1 MPKIHELLQVDP
13 SHRLVNHGQA
23 QIRQDQSEELLRHE
37 LSTFVCEGHFADGL
51 DRILGRFL
59 TNRGGPHVEAAWV
72 SGFFGSGKSHLL
84 KMLAHLWTNAPLSDG
99 ASPRSLVPGGL
110 PTDIAGHLREVD
122 SAARRAGLAATAAAG
137 TLLGGNERVRC
148 AVLGIILR
156 SRGLPTAIPAAR
168 FCLWLRHEGILDRVR
183 QSVEAGG
190 GKWSIEL
197 SRLKVSRRIAE
208 AVLEAH
214 PDFEESE
221 QRARRAFG
229 SQFPPQQADLT
240 TDEFVDLARQT
251 LSEGDVMPLTA
262 LVLDEAQQYI
272 GNSERRASDF
282 TEVAEALQTRFDGR
296 VMLVASG
303 QSALHATP
311 TLQKL
316 RDRFRIQIEL
326 DDTDVEAVTRK
337 VLLGK
342 KPSHRNAIKE
352 AFQASEGEVSR
363 HLSGTRLAAHDGD
376 RKTRVE
382 DYPLLATRRRFWSRC
397 LRAVDQGGG
406 AAQLRSQLRILD
418 DALDD
423 MGDRELGAVIRASEL
438 FGTVAGSLVGS
449 GELPN
454 EVNTR
459 IQRLTRHA
467 TEGELRRN
475 LAALAFL
482 ISKLPRE
489 PGVDAGVRADAT
501 TLADLLVEDIT
512 TDSGPFREQVERVLE
527 DLAKNGH
534 LLKLRDEYRI
544 QTPEG
549 AAWDQDFRA
558 HRAKFRNDHAAI
570 GAERDELL
578 LEATQKAVA
587 GLKIRHGAMNVARK
601 VSLSTGSEPP
611 DAAER
616 AREIVVWARSGW
628 ECSRSE
634 CRSQARSFG
643 SDDPAIHVFIPKDS
657 EDRLRRY
664 IVDALT
670 ARRVLDL
677 KGTPKSASGQEAK
690 AAMDSR
696 LRQAQSERDAA
707 VAVLLGKA
715 SVFLGGG
722 DEGSGTD
729 LGARLRTAAD
739 RSLKRLFPR
748 FGEADSGA
756 WGTAVKRARDKS
768 EQPFEPVGWD
778 KAAADHP
785 VGREVHTTIG
795 PGARGSEVRKK
806 LTGPPFGWPR
816 DAVDAALIA
825 LHSAEQLRATRNGE
839 IVPPGQLKQATVN
852 TTLFAPENVVLELRQ
867 KIALRGLFKKAGVHV
882 AGGREA
888 EGARRYLESMRRL
901 AEQAGGPPPLP
912 AHPVAAG
919 LDDIAGKTGNEQ
931 LRAIHEKRSELER
944 SREKWTARVDLRGP
958 REAAWTLVNALHGH
972 AESLDVHAEVGEQLE
987 AIRQSRSLLGAT
999 DPVGPLIARLA
1010 DPLRAELN
1018 RFRDLLAR
1026 EIKRAATQLDADSRW
1041 QPLSPTQRHEI
1052 RSRRFLLPPWELSI
1066 GTHEAV
1072 RDELDRRSLSAWR
1085 AEVDAVPARL
1095 RRALDD
1101 LPAPPGPTPTTVRVR
1116 RTTIKDDTELRAW
1129 LDATERTLRDALQ
1142 NGAVTVR

>member
-1 MPKIHELLQVDP
+1 MPKIHELLQLDP
-13 SHRLVNHGQA
+13 GQRLVNHGQA
-23 QIRQDQSEELLRHE
+23 QIGEDQSDELLRHE

-84 KMLAHLWTNAPLSDG
+84 KMLARLWTNAPLADG
-99 ASPRSLVPGGL
+99 AGPRSLVPGGL
-110 PTDIAGHLREVD
+110 PTDIRAHLREVD

-183 QSVEAGG
+183 ETVEAGDG
-190 GKWSIEL
+190 DWFREV
-197 SRLKVSRRIAE
+197 SRLKVSQRVAR
-208 AVLEAH
+208 AVLEARS
-214 PDFEESE
+214 DFEENE
-221 QRARRAFG
+221 RQARRAFA
-229 SQFPPQQADLT
+229 SQFPPQKGDLT

-251 LSEGDVMPLTA
+251 LSDGDLMPLTA

-342 KPSHRNAIKE
+342 KPSHRNAIEE

-363 HLSGTRLAAHDGD
+363 HLSGTRLAAHDRD

-418 DALDD
+418 DALND
-423 MGDRELGAVIRASEL
+423 MGKRELGTVIRASEL
-438 FGTVAGSLVGS
+438 FGTVAGTLVGS

-459 IQRLTRHA
+459 IQALRAHP

-489 PGVDAGVRADAT
+489 PGVDAGVRADAG

-512 TDSGPFREQVERVLE
+512 GDSGPFRERVARALA
-527 DLAKNGH
+527 DLADKGH
-534 LLKLRDEYRI
+534 LLKLGDEYRI

-549 AAWDQDFRA
+549 AAWDQSFRA
-558 HRAKFRNDHAAI
+558 HHAKFWNDHAAI
-570 GAERDELL
+570 GAERDGLL
-578 LEATQKAVA
+578 REAAQKTVT
-587 GLKIRHGAMNVARK
+587 GLKILHGEAKDPRK
-601 VSLSTGSEPP
+601 VSLVTGAESP

-616 AREIVVWARSGW
+616 RRGVVAWARSGW

-657 EDRLRRY
+657 GDRLRRH

-696 LRQAQSERDAA
+696 LRRAESERDAA
-707 VAVLLGKA
+707 VAVLLRKA
-715 SVFLGGG
+715 SVFLGGD
-722 DEGSGTD
+722 DEVSGTD

-768 EQPFEPVGWD
+768 NKPFEPIGWE
-778 KAAADHP
+778 KAAADHA
-785 VGREVHTTIG
+785 VGKEVLAIVG
-795 PGARGSEVRKK
+795 PGAKGIEVRRK
-806 LTGPPFGWPR
+806 LEAPPFGWPR
-816 DAVDAALIA
+816 DAMDAALIA

-839 IVPPGQLKQATVN
+839 IVSPGKLQQRAITTTV
-852 TTLFAPENVVLELRQ
+852 FVPEQVVLTARQ
-867 KIALRGLFKKAGVHV
+867 KLALRGLFKKAGVHV
-882 AGGREA
+882 ASGQEA
-888 EGARRYLESMRRL
+888 EGARRYVESMRRL
-901 AEQAGGPPPLP
+901 ADRGGGPPPLP
-912 AHPVAAG
+912 AKPVSAALENAAG
-919 LDDIAGKTGNEQ
+919 KPGNEQ
-931 LRAIHEKRSELER
+931 LLAIYQKREEMEQ
-944 SREKWTARVDLRGP
+944 SRRKWTARAGLRGP
-958 REAAWTLVNALHGH
+958 RETASALVVALHRH
-972 AESLDVHAEVGEQLE
+972 ADGLAVHAEVGTELE
-987 AIRQSRSLLGAT
+987 AIRQNRSLLDDL
-999 DPVGPLIARLA
+999 DPVAPLTAQLS

-1018 RFRDLLAR
+1018 RLRNLLACKI
-1026 EIKRAATQLDADSRW
+1026 EAAKDQLAADPRW
-1041 QPLSPTQRHEI
+1041 QALTPPQRHET
-1052 RSRRFLLPPWELSI
+1052 RKKHFLLPPWELNI
-1066 GTHEAV
+1066 GTPEAL
-1072 RDELDRRSLSAWR
+1072 RSELDRRSLAAWR
-1085 AEVDAVPARL
+1085 AEVDAVRARL
-1095 RRALDD
+1095 RRALED
-1101 LPAPPGPTPTTVRVR
+1101 LPTPSGPRPTPVRLR
-1116 RTTIKDDTELRAW
+1116 RATIKDDEELQTWLAETEGV
-1129 LDATERTLRDALQ
+1129 LRDKLRD
-1142 NGAVTVR
+1142 GSVTIQ